1 MKVQCE
7 NTTVLEKAG
16 IEAYLCGV
24 GRISWELLHLLVV
37 VVVVVGCVGE
47 VVVGPVQVRVTLRIF
62 IDDLI
67 FWPTVWL
74 ID

>member
-7 NTTVLEKAG
+7 STTVLDEAG
-16 IEAYLCGV
+16 IKAYLSGV
-24 GRISWELLHLLVV
+24 GRISGELLQLLVV

-67 FWPTVWL
+67 F
-74 ID
+74 

>member
-16 IEAYLCGV
+16 IEAYLSGV
-24 GRISWELLHLLVV
+24 GRISGELLHLLV

-67 FWPTVWL
+67 F
-74 ID
+74 